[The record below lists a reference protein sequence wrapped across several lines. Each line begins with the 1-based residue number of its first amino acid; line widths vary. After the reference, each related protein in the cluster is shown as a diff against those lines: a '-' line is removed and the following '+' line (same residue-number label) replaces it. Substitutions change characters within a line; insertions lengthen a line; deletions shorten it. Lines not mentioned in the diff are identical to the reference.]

1 MRCLTLFFLVAVLG
15 LTCYNSWQIRRINL
29 ELTAVEKQANIDVE
43 SVERDLDYQTAL
55 KLAEDCTDRARK
67 LIKKGQTDAARLE
80 LDKGLRK
87 LETAARLSQGFA
99 SGAAHRAGSSWHT
112 AYEQVEKAM
121 DELSSQTK
129 NGRPEGNETAS
140 GEHSNIA
147 GHNGSK
153 RAARRVPAGKA
164 GIDK

>member
-1 MRCLTLFFLVAVLG
+1 MRCLTSFFLVAVLG
-15 LTCYNSWQIRRINL
+15 LLCFNSWQIHRINL
-29 ELTAVEKQANIDVE
+29 ELAAVEKQANIDVGSAKKE
-43 SVERDLDYQTAL
+43 MDYQTAL
-55 KLAEDCTDRARK
+55 KLAGDYTNHARK
-67 LIKKGQTDAARLE
+67 LIKKGQTEAARLE

-112 AYEQVEKAM
+112 VYEQVEKAM
-121 DELSSQTK
+121 SELSSQTK

-147 GHNGSK
+147 GHSGGK
-153 RAARRVPAGKA
+153 RAAHRVPAGEA
-164 GIDK
+164 HIDK